1 MPGGRDRFGFTPNG
15 SLETGNR
22 IRDSRFMTSPESR
35 RHDLYNGLVE
45 TLGVKRA
52 DVLMTYLPSTES
64 TQLATKADFRALE
77 SRIGTVESN
86 LTTRTDSLESNLS
99 TRIDSVGSSLSTR
112 IDSVES
118 NLTARIDALGI
129 RLDQLAT
136 RIDRIVLAVVAALV
150 VIIARTFF

>member
-1 MPGGRDRFGFTPNG
+1 
-15 SLETGNR
+15 
-22 IRDSRFMTSPESR
+22 MTSPESR
-35 RHDLYNGLVE
+35 RHDLYNGLTEV
-45 TLGVKRA
+45 LGVERA

-77 SRIGTVESN
+77 SRIGTVES
-86 LTTRTDSLESNLS
+86 
-99 TRIDSVGSSLSTR
+99 SLSTR

-118 NLTARIDALGI
+118 SLTARIDSVEANLTARIDA
-129 RLDQLAT
+129 LAT